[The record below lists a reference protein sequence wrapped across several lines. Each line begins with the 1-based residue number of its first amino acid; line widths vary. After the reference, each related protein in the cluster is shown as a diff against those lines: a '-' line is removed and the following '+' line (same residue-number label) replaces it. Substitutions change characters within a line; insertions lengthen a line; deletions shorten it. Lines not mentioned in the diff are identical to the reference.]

1 MTSLLFGLLH
11 PHTLAKLCSVFKVL
25 TPATQVAFVIISEAS
40 CFCQEL
46 FFWYLVIYLSSL
58 VISDSRQF
66 NILPSLNLSV
76 KNFFE
81 FIFSLSH
88 RLATSNYITWFISKL
103 QELFYSF
110 LKYFCH
116 QCFALTRLYLRYR
129 IIFFL
134 ASVFF
139 GAKIF
144 YSW

>member
-76 KNFFE
+76 KNFFV
-81 FIFSLSH
+81 FIF
-88 RLATSNYITWFISKL
+88 
-103 QELFYSF
+103 
-110 LKYFCH
+110 
-116 QCFALTRLYLRYR
+116 ALL
-129 IIFFL
+129 
-134 ASVFF
+134 SVFF
-139 GAKIF
+139 NLSRGQILLYRLSSF
-144 YSW
+144 SSNFPFRSIYFPSFLNTWLRCQLLFFFISLLLWTLSFIT